1 MALPSSGPMS
11 MSQVNTELKTT
22 GSINLGRED
31 VRKLAKVLSGT
42 IKMSDL
48 RGKSAEIVYTKIDSF
63 EGGGQAPVTPQELIF
78 KFLNGDLA
86 KRNIPISLT
95 KEEINNLRKGSIYY
109 SEDKIY
115 KIVIVDIGSGRPQPS
130 LYFVTYT
137 VDVYKG
143 E

>member
-1 MALPSSGPMS
+1 MALPSSGPIS
-11 MSQVNTELKTT
+11 MSQIREELKSSGPISL
-22 GSINLGRED
+22 GSSEVRNLAG
-31 VRKLAKVLSGT
+31 KTSGT

-63 EGGGQAPVTPQELIF
+63 EGGGQAPATPQELIF
-78 KFLNGDLA
+78 EFLNKDLA

-115 KIVIVDIGSGRPQPS
+115 KIVIVDIRSGRPQPS
-130 LYFVTYT
+130 IYFVTYT